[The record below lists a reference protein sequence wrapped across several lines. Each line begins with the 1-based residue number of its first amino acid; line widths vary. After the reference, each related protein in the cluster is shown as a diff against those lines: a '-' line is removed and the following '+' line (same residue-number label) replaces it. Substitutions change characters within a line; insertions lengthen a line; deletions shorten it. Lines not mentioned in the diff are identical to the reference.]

1 MTRAALRASTPMAR
15 ASGSGRRAAATS
27 QRASWWWG
35 RSRTLAWRVSRR
47 ARAHSAVTPPA
58 EPQPPRAYVPGSAC
72 TRPPLTFLRMRCACT
87 VHFRART
94 VHFRARTV
102 HAQSMHCARPVRLL
116 SGGPCRLAPPPQPS
130 ARRAGGLRL
139 ACRRLAV
146 AATRSTP
153 GPDQCYRSAR
163 PLRVCTLVHVRRAA
177 RARRLRRR
185 RLRRRR
191 LRRRRRRRAPAR
203 CGGLA
208 RRRGG
213 AGGAGGH
220 AA

>member
-1 MTRAALRASTPMAR
+1 MRASTPMAR

-27 QRASWWWG
+27 RRASWWWG

-94 VHFRARTV
+94 VH
-102 HAQSMHCARPVRLL
+102 AQSTHCARPVRLL

-130 ARRAGGLRL
+130 ACRAGGLRL

-185 RLRRRR
+185 RLRRRC
-191 LRRRRRRRAPAR
+191 RRRAPAR